1 MLRLF
6 MMKNKPLFLFAVL
19 LLVIGIVVAQ
29 RSIIESQ
36 QWISYVTVKN
46 GTSYLCWDTSCGWMR
61 VSQVEEIRD
70 LERNPGSVPAFVPIQ
85 IDKSDIQRRT
95 KIMQFNAEGD
105 DAYPIKSYVA
115 GKEKLVFSLKSNA
128 NNEVLYDMYM
138 YDFQTKELE
147 RLTQSSDWLI
157 PISLSPEETHV
168 LLATADSQNTNKLLT
183 YLITD
188 LSTKKTS
195 GDMNISSFSWGE
207 ENAYLASEELG
218 QNSQTPKFSCQRFTN
233 IRNCTANARR
243 YVFDDTL
250 ITMDSE
256 VISFLW
262 CGFVPMNGWEYIL
275 SSHIF
280 SDKNMIAYIQYPK
293 DDKDDLKLMQNYTL
307 VNVVADGAVQKSI
320 NGVPYSVKAYE
331 YKQYNKEKGQEYL
344 YRRYV
349 LQHAEFPELRVYFD
363 LWEKEVIL
371 DVNVTQ
377 QDIQE
382 SARSFE
388 NMLKTA
394 VLY

>member
-1 MLRLF
+1 
-6 MMKNKPLFLFAVL
+6 
-19 LLVIGIVVAQ
+19 
-29 RSIIESQ
+29 
-36 QWISYVTVKN
+36 
-46 GTSYLCWDTSCGWMR
+46 MR
-61 VSQVEEIRD
+61 VSQVEEMRD

-85 IDKSDIQRRT
+85 IDKRDIHRRT
-95 KIMQFNAEGD
+95 KIMQFNSEGD

-115 GKEKLVFSLKSNA
+115 GKEKLVFSVKSNV

-147 RLTQSSDWLI
+147 RSAQSSDWLI

-168 LLATADSQNTNKLLT
+168 LLAAADSQDASTLLT
-183 YLITD
+183 YSITD
-188 LSTKKTS
+188 LRTKKTS
-195 GDMNISSFSWGE
+195 GEMNISSFSWGE
-207 ENAYLASEELG
+207 ENTYLASEELR
-218 QNSQTPKFSCQRFTN
+218 QNSQTPKLTCQRFTN
-233 IRNCTANARR
+233 IQNCTANARR

-256 VISFLW
+256 VIAFSW

-280 SDKNMIAYIQYPK
+280 SDKNMIAYIKYPK
-293 DDKDDLKLMQNYTL
+293 DDEDEQELMQNYVL

-331 YKQYNKEKGQEYL
+331 YSQYNKEKGQEYP

-349 LQHAEFPELRVYFD
+349 LQHVEFPELRVYFD
-363 LWEKEVIL
+363 LWEREVIL
-371 DVNVTQ
+371 GTTVTQ
-377 QDIQE
+377 QDIRE